1 MVYAFLLRLE
11 VEVKTKIM
19 KLLDKIPMG
28 PLILAAIFM
37 GLMPFRPQPH
47 LWEKLNMLLAGT
59 LSRPVDIFDLFWHSF
74 LIFLVVIKLVRRSK
88 GISPE
93 EL

>member
-1 MVYAFLLRLE
+1 
-11 VEVKTKIM
+11 M
-19 KLLDKIPMG
+19 KLLDKIPLG

-37 GLMPFRPQPH
+37 SLLPFKPQPH

-74 LIFLVVIKLVRRSK
+74 LIILVVIKLARRPKSTSDSSA
-88 GISPE
+88 G
-93 EL
+93 